1 MEVYTRRLGK
11 EPGTKYRP
19 HDFLHPGWSDD
30 SDEEAAEDRYD
41 DLRPLPASAEK
52 LQDCSAEQA
61 LLWLRT
67 VACNPMERPKVALA
81 CQQRFVNFLS
91 KSALS
96 DPTCVPVCWHA

>member
-1 MEVYTRRLGK
+1 MYTRRLGK

-52 LQDCSAEQA
+52 LQDCSAQQA
-61 LLWLRT
+61 LLWLHT

-81 CQQRFVNFLS
+81 CIVCKPF
-91 KSALS
+91 
-96 DPTCVPVCWHA
+96 CVA